1 MMLRFTALITLMKKF
16 KGETMD
22 NIFWVGV
29 FVNGVVLA
37 MLGYNAIN
45 KGSDNLKNNWYAY
58 AIATVYVVFMTF
70 Q

>member
-1 MMLRFTALITLMKKF
+1 
-16 KGETMD
+16 MD
-22 NIFWVGV
+22 VMFWSGV
-29 FVNGVVLA
+29 LVNSIVLA

-58 AIATVYVVFMTF
+58 AIAAVYVVFMTF